1 MAKDLNVTILLDVYG
16 QLLTEKQRNAIDMYY
31 NEDLSLSE
39 IADVIDISRQGVRE
53 SIKQGEKHLTN
64 YEEKLGIVERFHN
77 ISSKLEKLNALLE
90 NADFDGKDEFYG
102 LIDEIS
108 KEISIIC
115 GKESQLMAF
124 ESLGD
129 KLQGV
134 FKKLR
139 GKGKLNEKD
148 IKDAMREIKLA
159 LLEADVNFKVVKEFV
174 NIVSEKA
181 LGQEIMESLTPA
193 QQLVKIV
200 NEELTQMIGGEVSR
214 LEFSQKPP
222 TVIMMC
228 GLQGAGKTTATGK
241 LALNL
246 TKKMN
251 KRPLMVACDVYRPA
265 AIKQLEVLG
274 KQIQVPVFSMG
285 ADVNPVTIAKEAV
298 AHAIKHGNDP
308 VILDT
313 AGRLHIDEQLMDEL
327 ANIKAEVNPTE
338 ILLVVDAMTGQ
349 DAVNVAKSFND
360 QLDITGVILS
370 KLDGDTRG
378 GAALSVKQVTG
389 KPIKY
394 ASVGEKL
401 SDLEQFHP
409 DRMASRILGM
419 GDVLTLIDKAQETI
433 DEKKAQELEEKIR
446 KQQFD
451 LDDYLEQFKQIRKM
465 GSFSQILGMLPGI
478 DKKMLE
484 SVDTEE
490 NEKKMLHIE
499 AIIQSMTQEE
509 RRKPSIIGASRKVR
523 ISKGSGTRVQ
533 DVNQLLKQF
542 EQMQKM
548 MKQLSGGR
556 QAKMLKR
563 LRKRK

>member
-1 MAKDLNVTILLDVYG
+1 
-16 QLLTEKQRNAIDMYY
+16 
-31 NEDLSLSE
+31 
-39 IADVIDISRQGVRE
+39 
-53 SIKQGEKHLTN
+53 
-64 YEEKLGIVERFHN
+64 
-77 ISSKLEKLNALLE
+77 
-90 NADFDGKDEFYG
+90 
-102 LIDEIS
+102 
-108 KEISIIC
+108 
-115 GKESQLMAF
+115 MAF

-159 LLEADVNFKVVKEFV
+159 LLEADVNFKVVKEFINV
-174 NIVSEKA
+174 VSEKA

-200 NEELTQMIGGEVSR
+200 NDELTQMIGGETAR
-214 LEFSQKPP
+214 LEFAQKPP

-246 TKKMN
+246 SRQMN
-251 KRPLMVACDVYRPA
+251 KRPLMVACDIYRPA

-274 KQIQVPVFSMG
+274 RQVQIPVFSVG

-313 AGRLHIDEQLMDEL
+313 AGRLHIDEELMDEL
-327 ANIKAEVNPTE
+327 SNIKSEVNPTE

-349 DAVNVAKSFND
+349 DAVNVAKSFNE
-360 QLDITGVILS
+360 QLDVTGVILS

-419 GDVLTLIDKAQETI
+419 GDVLTLIDKAQEAI

-451 LDDYLEQFKQIRKM
+451 LNDFLEQFRQIKKM

-490 NEKKMLHIE
+490 NAKRMVHIE
-499 AIIQSMTQEE
+499 AIIQSMTEDE
-509 RRKPSIIGASRKVR
+509 RRKPNIIGASRKVR
-523 ISKGSGTRVQ
+523 IAQGSGTRVQ

-542 EQMQKM
+542 AEMQKM
-548 MKQLSGGR
+548 MKQFTGGK

-563 LRKRK
+563 LRKYK